1 MSARLLSFAIP
12 FLVACAKPLFAAESK
27 PSAASGI
34 VTLDTP
40 RSFPTINSTTEWQK
54 RARQIQQQVLIS
66 AGLWPMPQKQPLE
79 PHIYGRIERDGY
91 SVEKVY
97 FQTYPG
103 FYLAGNLYRP
113 IGSGKGPFPAILNP
127 HGHWADGRLAD
138 NKDGSIAARC
148 ISFARQGWIAFSYDM
163 VGFND
168 TYFPDQPVVGPGK
181 FYIRHRD
188 FATNDVNQLWNI
200 DLLGLQTWNSIRA
213 LDFIESLPEVDR
225 HRLACTGESGG
236 GTQTYLLGAI
246 DDRLAAQVPVVMV
259 SHTMQGGCGCE
270 NAPGLRVQYS
280 TMEIAAAAV
289 PRPQLLIAATGDWTR
304 ATLTVEGPAIQH
316 IYEIFDAA
324 DAFHFVRFD
333 YNHNY
338 NRTSREAVYSWL
350 GHRFLPKLDDAV
362 LKEQPYQKEPDA
374 DLRLFLDGKLPP
386 DAITRNQL
394 IDYLKK
400 SHQKQLSALL
410 P

>member
-168 TYFPDQPVVGPGK
+168 TYFPDQPVVGPDK

-200 DLLGLQTWNSIRA
+200 NLLGLQTWNSIRA

-280 TMEIAAAAV
+280 NMEIAAAAV
-289 PRPQLLIAATGDWTR
+289 PWRLDPRHLDGRGTRHSTYLRIIRCCECLSLRPLRLQSQLQPNQPRNGLFMAWSSIPPQARRCRAQG
-304 ATLTVEGPAIQH
+304 ATLSKRA
-316 IYEIFDAA
+316 
-324 DAFHFVRFD
+324 RC
-333 YNHNY
+333 
-338 NRTSREAVYSWL
+338 
-350 GHRFLPKLDDAV
+350 
-362 LKEQPYQKEPDA
+362 
-374 DLRLFLDGKLPP
+374 
-386 DAITRNQL
+386 
-394 IDYLKK
+394 
-400 SHQKQLSALL
+400 
-410 P
+410 